1 MPKIAMLAA
10 ALIALP
16 AWAQTTT
23 TVETQGQTQAAP
35 PPPTTTTTT
44 TVQTQPQP
52 TSSTQVVANPN
63 DANSTTTTTSHVR
76 VSDEATGVET
86 TPRGRTTAV
95 IVATDALYG
104 GIAGLL
110 VGGGITLVNQGSNWQ
125 RNLMIGAGVG
135 ILAGAAF
142 GVYEAST
149 QSDTRVVHRAAADP
163 NPAAS
168 QGTNLALLAGRF

>member
-1 MPKIAMLAA
+1 MPKIAMFAA

-23 TVETQGQTQAAP
+23 TVETQGQTQP
-35 PPPTTTTTT
+35 PPPPSTTTT

-52 TSSTQVVANPN
+52 TSSTQVVVNPN
-63 DANSTTTTTSHVR
+63 DTSSTTTSHTR
-76 VSDEATGVET
+76 VSDDATTVET

-142 GVYEAST
+142 GVYEAATQNDST
-149 QSDTRVVHRAAADP
+149 VVRRAAADP

-168 QGTNLALLAGRF
+168 QGTNLTLLAGRF

>member
-1 MPKIAMLAA
+1 MTKIAMLAA

-44 TVQTQPQP
+44 VQTQPQP
-52 TSSTQVVANPN
+52 TSSTQVVVNPN

-86 TPRGRTTAV
+86 TPRGCTTAV
-95 IVATDALYG
+95 IVATDALHG
-104 GIAGLL
+104 GIARPPP
-110 VGGGITLVNQGSNWQ
+110 GGGRTPVEHGLD
-125 RNLMIGAGVG
+125 RA
-135 ILAGAAF
+135 LA
-142 GVYEAST
+142 
-149 QSDTRVVHRAAADP
+149 
-163 NPAAS
+163 
-168 QGTNLALLAGRF
+168 

>member
-16 AWAQTTT
+16 ARAQTTT
-23 TVETQGQTQAAP
+23 TVGTQGQTQAAP
-35 PPPTTTTTT
+35 PPPTATT

-52 TSSTQVVANPN
+52 TSSTQVVVNPN
-63 DANSTTTTTSHVR
+63 DANSTTTTTTTSRTR
-76 VSDEATGVET
+76 VSDEAAGVET

-142 GVYEAST
+142 GVYEAAT
-149 QSDTRVVHRAAADP
+149 QSDTAVVHRAAAAP

>member
-16 AWAQTTT
+16 ARAQTTT

-44 TVQTQPQP
+44 VQTQPQP
-52 TSSTQVVANPN
+52 TSSTQVVVNPN
-63 DANSTTTTTSHVR
+63 ETNSTTTRTSRTR

-142 GVYEAST
+142 GVYEAAT
-149 QSDTRVVHRAAADP
+149 QSDTAVVHRAAADP